1 MVRRTHQQFID
12 EIRRIH
18 PNLEILS
25 EYVKVTERVL
35 VRCLIHDFTFYAIP
49 DNLLRGK
56 GCRLCGYESI
66 AKRKKKDFGAVI
78 KAFEERGIILLSTE
92 DEIVDLSKT
101 HLRYLCPFHGEQDIL
116 WNNFKRGAG
125 CRKCADEA
133 NSLRMR
139 QETWAKIQDYFKSS
153 EYVLLSTFEE
163 YTGAN
168 ESCLRCLCEKHGE
181 FSISWTN
188 LNKFEGCPICNSSA
202 GERRIF
208 HYLYK
213 HNINFCRVKTF
224 DDLIGV
230 GGKKLSYDFYLPQLN
245 LLIEHQGE
253 QHEHPVVFPNMSNV
267 AAVENFK
274 KQQEH
279 DKRKKQYAIDHN
291 INLLEIWYY
300 EFDVIEDIL
309 DSKIKR

>member
-1 MVRRTHQQFID
+1 MTKRTHQQFVD

-35 VRCLIHDFTFYAIP
+35 VRCIIHNFTFYAIP
-49 DNLLRGK
+49 DNLLHGK
-56 GCRLCGYESI
+56 GCKLCGYEHS
-66 AKRKKKDFGAVI
+66 AKSKKKDFSIVV
-78 KAFEERGIILLSTE
+78 KAFEERNLVLLSTA
-92 DEIVDLSKT
+92 DEIIDLTKT
-101 HLRYLCPFHGEQDIL
+101 RLRYLCPIHGEQTIL
-116 WNNFKRGAG
+116 WNNFKKGAG
-125 CRKCADEA
+125 CRKCADEV

-139 QETWAKIQDYFKSS
+139 KETWDKIQNYFKNS

-163 YTGAN
+163 YVGAN
-168 ESCLRCLCEKHGE
+168 DSCLRCLCKKHGE
-181 FSISWTN
+181 FNISWTN
-188 LNKFEGCPICNSSA
+188 LNKFEGCPICNSSN

-208 HYLYK
+208 HYLHK
-213 HNINFCRVKTF
+213 QGVEFSRVKTF

-230 GGKKLSYDFYLPQLN
+230 GGKKLSYDFYVPQFN

-253 QHEHPVVFPNMSNV
+253 QHEHPVVFPNMSDGT
-267 AAVENFK
+267 AIENFK

-300 EFDVIEDIL
+300 EFDTIENIL
-309 DSKIKR
+309 EQYTTK